1 MRNLSLIVVALVDEV
16 VVNKAGLAIK
26 NYQK

>member
-26 NYQK
+26 NCQK